1 MEKSIYRYILRYSLP
16 QQIVLTVLAVASFPF
31 LYAFYELP
39 KRIINDAIDPRI
51 PEFPVEIL
59 GVEFDQ
65 FAFLYLLCGA
75 FLLLVA
81 VNQGFKYAINVYGGI
96 GGERMLRRLRYDL
109 YARVMRFPL
118 TQFRKTSPGEII
130 TMITAEV
137 EPLGGFIADA
147 FKLPIFQGGY
157 LVVILA
163 FLLIQ
168 NWFMALAA
176 IALYPVQFYL
186 IPKLQRRVN
195 SFGKERVR
203 LVRRLSERISE
214 TVDGVQEVR
223 AHNATALELARF
235 SHQLGNLYQV
245 RVKIFVWKFVI
256 KFLNN
261 TINQLGPFAF
271 YAIGGY
277 LVINDALEIGTL
289 MAAIAAHKDLA
300 APWKELLNYYQR
312 REDARIKFEQVM
324 EQFQP
329 PDMVDEELLVEPEEV
344 APLSGDV
351 AASSVRFEDDTGTVL
366 VDGTSF
372 VFPANQHIA
381 VVGGAGSG
389 KTDIARL
396 VARLASPTG
405 GTIAVGDAR
414 LANLPE
420 AVTGRR
426 MGYVG
431 PGSYVFSTSVRDNL
445 TYGLK
450 HQPLAEAD
458 YDPEQAA
465 QLSSFQADARLAGNS
480 TDDVNADWVDYAAAG
495 VLDAATLTARALDVL
510 SMVEMDGDI
519 YAMGF
524 RGVIDSA
531 DHPDITARFLEA
543 RHEFRVRLSASDLD
557 ASVETFD
564 EAKYSEN
571 ATIAENLLFGTPVDD
586 AFDPDRLAENP
597 YVLEVLKKAELLESM
612 RDMGREVALTMIELF
627 ADLPAGHEF
636 FERYSFI
643 SSEQLPEYQAILA
656 RMGREGAENLRP
668 EEHTMLLSLPFKIS
682 AARHRLGIIDDSV
695 RDRILRARRLF
706 AESLP
711 QELEGAVEFFS
722 ADTYNAAATVQDNIL
737 FGKLAHAQAHAAE
750 RVEAL
755 MGEVVDALDLRNT
768 IMEIGLEFDVGI
780 AGGRLS
786 GAQRQKI
793 SIARAVLKRP
803 DLLILNEAT
812 TNLDGAAQTRLVEKL
827 RDEMRGRG
835 ILWAL
840 HRADLARYFD
850 RVLVM
855 RNGKVIEQGSYSELD
870 RDGGALRELMA
881 LD

>member
-1 MEKSIYRYILRYSLP
+1 MEKSIYRYILRHSLP
-16 QQIVLTVLAVASFPF
+16 QQIVLTVMAVASFPF
-31 LYAFYELP
+31 LYAYYELP
-39 KRIINDAIDPRI
+39 KRIINDAIDPKI

-59 GVEFDQ
+59 GMEFDQ

-81 VNQGFKYAINVYGGI
+81 VNQGFKYAINVVGGI

-109 YARVMRFPL
+109 YARVLRFPL
-118 TQFRKTSPGEII
+118 TQFRKTSPGEVI

-137 EPLGGFIADA
+137 EPLGGFIGDA

-157 LVVILA
+157 LIVILA

-168 NWFMALAA
+168 NPFMAGAA

-195 SFGKERVR
+195 AFGKERVR

-235 SHQLGNLYQV
+235 SHQLGNIYQV

-312 REDARIKFEQVM
+312 REDARIKFDQVV

-344 APLSGDV
+344 GPLSGDV

-366 VDGTSF
+366 VDGASF
-372 VFPANQHIA
+372 VFPVNQHIA

-396 VARLASPTG
+396 IARLASPTG
-405 GTIAVGDAR
+405 GTLAVGDAR
-414 LANLPE
+414 LADLPE

-465 QLSSFQADARLAGNS
+465 QVSSFLADARLAGNS

-495 VLDAATLTARALDVL
+495 ASDAATLTARALDVL
-510 SMVEMDGDI
+510 SMVEMDSDI

-524 RGVIDSA
+524 RGVIDPA

-543 RHEFRVRLSASDLD
+543 RHEFRARLSASDLD

-564 EAKYSEN
+564 EAIYNEN
-571 ATIAENLLFGTPVDD
+571 ATIAENLLFGTPVGD

-597 YVLEVLKKAELLESM
+597 YVLDVLKKAELLESM
-612 RDMGREVALTMIELF
+612 RDMGREVASTMIELF

-643 SSEQLPEYQAILA
+643 SSEELPEYQAILA
-656 RMGREGAENLRP
+656 RLGREGAESLRP
-668 EEHTMLLSLPFKIS
+668 EEHTMLLSLPFKVS
-682 AARHRLGIIDDSV
+682 AARHRLGIIDDDV
-695 RDRILRARRLF
+695 RDRILKARRLF
-706 AESLP
+706 AENLP
-711 QELEGAVEFFS
+711 EELKGAVEFFS

-755 MGEVVDALDLRNT
+755 MAEVVDALDLRNT

-780 AGGRLS
+780 AGARLS

-793 SIARAVLKRP
+793 TIARAVLKRP

-835 ILWAL
+835 ILWTL